1 MHFRSRAATPY
12 YEGETLRELMIMS
25 VVLTAVVTLGLAYKL
40 FF

>member
-25 VVLTAVVTLGLAYKL
+25 VVLTVVVVAIYIS
-40 FF
+40 FAS